1 MIYQQDKQTLVD
13 RCGEK
18 ASEIASEVAGWVG
31 WARLWDVVLVS
42 GGKAVRGMQMLS
54 RVMSHHKRGDQPCPQ
69 QPFSAQC
76 WITSYRSPWRGTVPG
91 ACI

>member
-31 WARLWDVVLVS
+31 WARLWDVHGS
-42 GGKAVRGMQMLS
+42 GL
-54 RVMSHHKRGDQPCPQ
+54 
-69 QPFSAQC
+69 
-76 WITSYRSPWRGTVPG
+76 WRKG
-91 ACI
+91 C